1 MAKVTNLKIE
11 ILDDGA
17 NDTLYASWN
26 FKEPSSGSSGGSSSS
41 TSSSSLKPG
50 KTVVKVKSTAEKWY
64 NGVGIAD
71 FVYKENWIVY
81 SVNGNK
87 VVINK
92 NTTGTY
98 AIMSAIH
105 INNLTVVK

>member
-11 ILDDGA
+11 ILEDGT
-17 NDTLYASWN
+17 NDTLYASWS

-50 KTVVKVKSTAEKWY
+50 KTVVKVKSGAKWY
-64 NGVGIAD
+64 NGVAISD
-71 FVYKENWIVY
+71 FVFDQNWIVY
-81 SVNGNK
+81 SVSGTK
-87 VVINK
+87 VIINK
-92 NTTGTY
+92 DTTGTY
-98 AIMSAIH
+98 AIMSPIH